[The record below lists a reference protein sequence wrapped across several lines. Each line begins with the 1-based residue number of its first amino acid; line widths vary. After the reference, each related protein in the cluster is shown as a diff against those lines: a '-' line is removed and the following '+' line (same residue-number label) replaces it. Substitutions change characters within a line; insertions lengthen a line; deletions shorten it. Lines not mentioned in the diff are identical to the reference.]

1 MTEKENFDDN
11 QRKLIKHFSNGLTR
25 NLILWIISKEKI
37 HGYGIMKKLDEF
49 YDFHDL
55 DCDIKN
61 TSSKVYPILQ
71 KMEKNGLVIGEWD
84 INQNNKRV
92 KYYTI
97 TDEGLLILDH
107 IRMVMKAIA
116 NNPTWLMFYKDM
128 AGVEISYEKRNR
140 NEKPDKNLQ
149 Q

>member
-11 QRKLIKHFSNGLTR
+11 QKKLIKHFSNGLSR

-49 YDFHDL
+49 YDFDFL
-55 DCDIKN
+55 SCNVKN

-71 KMEKNGLVIGEWD
+71 KMEKNGLIVGEWD
-84 INQNNKRV
+84 VNENNKRV

-107 IRMVMKAIA
+107 IRTVMNATL
-116 NNPTWLMFYKDM
+116 NNPTWVMFYNDM
-128 AGVEISYEKRNR
+128 AGVEINHEKRN
-140 NEKPDKNLQ
+140 
-149 Q
+149 

>member
-1 MTEKENFDDN
+1 MTDENFDYS
-11 QRKLIKHFSNGLTR
+11 QTKLIKHFSNGLTR

-49 YDFHDL
+49 FDFDEL

-61 TSSKVYPILQ
+61 TSSKVYPILR
-71 KMEKNGLVIGEWD
+71 KMESNGLIVGEWD
-84 INQNNKRV
+84 INENNKRV

-97 TDEGLLILDH
+97 TDDGLLILDR
-107 IRMVMKAIA
+107 IGIVMRSIV

-140 NEKPDKNLQ
+140 NKESNKNLQ